1 MKEIEYDGFITRE
14 EDLMKSEAHFYAT
27 DFGKGTIT
35 KHRVDESKAKPITEC
50 IYPRCEEC
58 EKYVDQFCTVPMV
71 VSKQIY
77 LFLGDE
83 MAKLTDKVADLEN
96 LVYGKILG
104 TRDEARLVSFS
115 LSEELCENPRVE
127 LSK

>member
-96 LVYGKILG
+96 LVYGQILG
-104 TRDEARLVSFS
+104 DAPEH
-115 LSEELCENPRVE
+115 VE
-127 LSK
+127 KSI